1 MNVIELAQK
10 VQKNN
15 IKKVGNMHEQRI
27 ALVIKETLAFI
38 KQEID
43 NAENDPVR
51 IPILG
56 KFKPFLIEKEE
67 NGTKIVN
74 KRIIFKPN
82 TKI

>member
-1 MNVIELAQK
+1 MKVIELAQK

-15 IKKVGNMHEQRI
+15 IEKLGNMKEQRI
-27 ALVIKETLAFI
+27 AIVIKETLALI

-67 NGTKIVN
+67 DGKKILN

-82 TKI
+82 IKM